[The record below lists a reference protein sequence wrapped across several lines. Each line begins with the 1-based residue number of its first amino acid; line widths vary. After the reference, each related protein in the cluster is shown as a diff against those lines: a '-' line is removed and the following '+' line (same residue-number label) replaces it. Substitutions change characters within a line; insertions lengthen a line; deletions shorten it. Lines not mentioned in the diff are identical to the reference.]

1 MKRFY
6 NILILFSILLTTPAW
21 AWWGGGHDILT
32 QASVKALPEE
42 MPEFFRFS

>member
-6 NILILFSILLTTPAW
+6 NALILFSMLLTAPAW

-32 QASVKALPEE
+32 QASVKALPED
-42 MPEFFRFS
+42 MPEFFSVR